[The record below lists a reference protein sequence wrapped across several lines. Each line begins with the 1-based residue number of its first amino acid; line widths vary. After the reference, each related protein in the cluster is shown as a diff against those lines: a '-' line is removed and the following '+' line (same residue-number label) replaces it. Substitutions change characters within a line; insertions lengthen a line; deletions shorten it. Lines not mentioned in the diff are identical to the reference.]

1 MQTKITIRNEAQ
13 RCYIDI
19 EGTIGVSEE
28 CQWESADNR
37 VATFERLRQEVKRI
51 AEINADE
58 VIVNIRSTGGD
69 VNDALLIYDA
79 LRGIDAH
86 ITTRCYGYTASAA
99 TIIAQAADE
108 GARELS
114 ANSLYLIH
122 SATCSIDGNSH
133 SLASRAELLR
143 KTDERLAELYA
154 LHSGG
159 DAEFYATL
167 MAENQGEGRWLT
179 AEEAI
184 EAGLA
189 DAIID
194 DEAEG
199 DIAAESAESAE
210 QTSEHTTEEEAE
222 EPMPQNVAKNEKK
235 GKRGGRTIAGGIIHY
250 LLKRLAYRIEE
261 WLDNL
266 REKRAAKRAE
276 KEQAEQE
283 PATEP
288 DEGTAAEPHEAPKQ
302 RRRTRRKRAE
312 KVNTEES
319 AEQTEQQTSVSS
331 EQSSHDTADTTDTTD
346 AADTSEKE
354 TAAEKGSMP
363 QASVIPSTAS
373 VITLRQRQSRY
384 KRTAVKDCEDPA
396 MASVTA
402 LANEK
407 AYEEDARQM
416 SQR

>member
-199 DIAAESAESAE
+199 DIAAESVESAE
-210 QTSEHTTEEEAE
+210 QTTEEAE
-222 EPMPQNVAKNEKK
+222 EPMPQNVAKNDKK

-283 PATEP
+283 TATEP
-288 DEGTAAEPHEAPKQ
+288 DEGIAAEPHEAPKQ

-319 AEQTEQQTSVSS
+319 AEQTEQSSQTS
-331 EQSSHDTADTTDTTD
+331 EQPTADTADTTDATDATD
-346 AADTSEKE
+346 AADTAEKE
-354 TAAEKGSMP
+354 TSADKGSMP

-402 LANEK
+402 LANDK

>member
-210 QTSEHTTEEEAE
+210 QTTEETE
-222 EPMPQNVAKNEKK
+222 EPMPQNVANKEKK
-235 GKRGGRTIAGGIIHY
+235 GKKGGRTIAGGIIHY

-276 KEQAEQE
+276 KERAEQE

-319 AEQTEQQTSVSS
+319 AEQSTQTS
-331 EQSSHDTADTTDTTD
+331 EQPSHDAADTTDATDTADT
-346 AADTSEKE
+346 AEKD

-402 LANEK
+402 LANDK

>member
-210 QTSEHTTEEEAE
+210 HTTEEEAE

-283 PATEP
+283 TATEP

-319 AEQTEQQTSVSS
+319 AEQTEQSSQTS
-331 EQSSHDTADTTDTTD
+331 EQPSADTAEATEATD
-346 AADTSEKE
+346 AADTAEKE

-402 LANEK
+402 LANDK

>member
-199 DIAAESAESAE
+199 DIAAESAE
-210 QTSEHTTEEEAE
+210 QTTEEEAE
-222 EPMPQNVAKNEKK
+222 EPMPQNIAKTEKK

-276 KEQAEQE
+276 KEQAE
-283 PATEP
+283 TEP

-312 KVNTEES
+312 RVNTEES
-319 AEQTEQQTSVSS
+319 AEQAEQSTQTS
-331 EQSSHDTADTTDTTD
+331 EQPSHDTADTTEATDTTD
-346 AADTSEKE
+346 TAEKDTS
-354 TAAEKGSMP
+354 AEKGSMP

-402 LANEK
+402 LANDK

>member
-51 AEINADE
+51 AEVNADE
-58 VIVNIRSTGGD
+58 VVVNIRSTGGD

-79 LRGIDAH
+79 LRGLDAH

-122 SATCSIDGNSH
+122 SATCAIDGNSH

-143 KTDERLAELYA
+143 KTHERLAELYA

-159 DAEFYATL
+159 EASYYAAL

-199 DIAAESAESAE
+199 DIAAEPETKEA
-210 QTSEHTTEEEAE
+210 TEAEEAE
-222 EPMPQNVAKNEKK
+222 EAMPKTSQ
-235 GKRGGRTIAGGIIHY
+235 KRQ
-250 LLKRLAYRIEE
+250 
-261 WLDNL
+261 
-266 REKRAAKRAE
+266 KRAAGPLR
-276 KEQAEQE
+276 
-283 PATEP
+283 
-288 DEGTAAEPHEAPKQ
+288 
-302 RRRTRRKRAE
+302 
-312 KVNTEES
+312 EE
-319 AEQTEQQTSVSS
+319 
-331 EQSSHDTADTTDTTD
+331 
-346 AADTSEKE
+346 
-354 TAAEKGSMP
+354 
-363 QASVIPSTAS
+363 
-373 VITLRQRQSRY
+373 
-384 KRTAVKDCEDPA
+384 
-396 MASVTA
+396 
-402 LANEK
+402 
-407 AYEEDARQM
+407 
-416 SQR
+416 

>member
-51 AEINADE
+51 EEVDADE

-79 LRGIDAH
+79 LRSLDAH

-99 TIIAQAADE
+99 TIIAQAADP
-108 GARELS
+108 GAREIS
-114 ANSLYLIH
+114 ANTLYLIH
-122 SATCSIDGNSH
+122 SATCAIDGNSH
-133 SLASRAELLR
+133 SLSSRAELLR
-143 KTDERLAELYA
+143 KTDERLSELYA

-159 DAEFYATL
+159 EPEYYATL

-179 AEEAI
+179 AEEAV

-189 DAIID
+189 DVIID
-194 DEAEG
+194 EQPEHTSQP
-199 DIAAESAESAE
+199 EQSE
-210 QTSEHTTEEEAE
+210 QTQQTSQSEQSEEQTPEQE
-222 EPMPQNVAKNEKK
+222 SMPQNASKRE
-235 GKRGGRTIAGGIIHY
+235 KRGGKTLAGGIIHY

-261 WLDNL
+261 WLENL
-266 REKRAAKRAE
+266 RERCKAKRAE
-276 KEQAEQE
+276 KEQKEQKEQTSQPEEKEQTQQAEPNTAE
-283 PATEP
+283 PAT
-288 DEGTAAEPHEAPKQ
+288 AKQ
-302 RRRTRRKRAE
+302 RRKARRKKQAGDDTPQQGTQQG
-312 KVNTEES
+312 VEES
-319 AEQTEQQTSVSS
+319 VPVESPSS
-331 EQSSHDTADTTDTTD
+331 EQSGEQSGEQSNEGA
-346 AADTSEKE
+346 
-354 TAAEKGSMP
+354 SMP
-363 QASVIPSTAS
+363 QASAIPAAAS

-402 LANEK
+402 LANDK
-407 AYEEDARQM
+407 AYEEDAR
-416 SQR
+416 SFQR

>member
-199 DIAAESAESAE
+199 DIAAESAE
-210 QTSEHTTEEEAE
+210 QTTEHTSEEAE
-222 EPMPQNVAKNEKK
+222 EPMPQNVANKEKK

-283 PATEP
+283 TATEP

-319 AEQTEQQTSVSS
+319 AEQTEQTEQQTS
-331 EQSSHDTADTTDTTD
+331 EQPSHDTAEATDATDT
-346 AADTSEKE
+346 ADIPEKE
-354 TAAEKGSMP
+354 TVAEKGSMP

-384 KRTAVKDCEDPA
+384 KRTSVKDCEDPA

-402 LANEK
+402 LANDK

>member
-199 DIAAESAESAE
+199 DIAAESAEGAE
-210 QTSEHTTEEEAE
+210 QTTEEEAE

-283 PATEP
+283 P
-288 DEGTAAEPHEAPKQ
+288 DEGTAAEPYEAPKQ

-319 AEQTEQQTSVSS
+319 AEQSTQTS
-331 EQSSHDTADTTDTTD
+331 EQPSHDTADTTEATDT
-346 AADTSEKE
+346 ADTAEKE
-354 TAAEKGSMP
+354 TADKGSMP

-402 LANEK
+402 LANDK

>member
-199 DIAAESAESAE
+199 DIAAESVESAE
-210 QTSEHTTEEEAE
+210 QTTEEEAE

-283 PATEP
+283 TATEP

-319 AEQTEQQTSVSS
+319 AEQSPQTS
-331 EQSSHDTADTTDTTD
+331 EQPSHDTADTAEATDATD
-346 AADTSEKE
+346 AADTAEKD

-402 LANEK
+402 LANDK

>member
-194 DEAEG
+194 DEAED
-199 DIAAESAESAE
+199 DIAAESVEGA
-210 QTSEHTTEEEAE
+210 EHTTEEEAE

-276 KEQAEQE
+276 KEQAETE

-319 AEQTEQQTSVSS
+319 AEQSTQTS
-331 EQSSHDTADTTDTTD
+331 EQPSHDTAEATETTDT
-346 AADTSEKE
+346 AEKDT
-354 TAAEKGSMP
+354 AEKGSMP

-402 LANEK
+402 LANDK

>member
-194 DEAEG
+194 DEAED
-199 DIAAESAESAE
+199 DIAAEGAE
-210 QTSEHTTEEEAE
+210 HITEEEAE

-276 KEQAEQE
+276 KEQAEKE

-312 KVNTEES
+312 RVNTEES
-319 AEQTEQQTSVSS
+319 TEQAEQSTQTS
-331 EQSSHDTADTTDTTD
+331 EQPSHDTAEATDT
-346 AADTSEKE
+346 ADTAEKE

-402 LANEK
+402 LANDK

>member
-79 LRGIDAH
+79 LRGINAH

-199 DIAAESAESAE
+199 DIAAESAE
-210 QTSEHTTEEEAE
+210 HTTEEAE
-222 EPMPQNVAKNEKK
+222 EPMPQNVANKEKK

-288 DEGTAAEPHEAPKQ
+288 DEGTAPEPHEAPKQ

-319 AEQTEQQTSVSS
+319 AEQTEQSTQTS
-331 EQSSHDTADTTDTTD
+331 EQPSHDTADTTDATD
-346 AADTSEKE
+346 TADTPEKE

-402 LANEK
+402 LANDK

>member
-199 DIAAESAESAE
+199 DIAAESVE
-210 QTSEHTTEEEAE
+210 QTTEQTTEEAE
-222 EPMPQNVAKNEKK
+222 EPMPQNVANKEKK

-283 PATEP
+283 TATEP

-319 AEQTEQQTSVSS
+319 AEQAEQSTQTS
-331 EQSSHDTADTTDTTD
+331 EQPSHDTADTTDTTD
-346 AADTSEKE
+346 TADTAEKD

-402 LANEK
+402 LANDK

>member
-159 DAEFYATL
+159 DAEFYASL

-199 DIAAESAESAE
+199 DIAAESAESA
-210 QTSEHTTEEEAE
+210 EHTTEEEAE

-312 KVNTEES
+312 KVNTEEQ
-319 AEQTEQQTSVSS
+319 AEQNTQTS
-331 EQSSHDTADTTDTTD
+331 EQPSHDTADTTEATD
-346 AADTSEKE
+346 AADTAEKE

-402 LANEK
+402 LANDK

>member
-199 DIAAESAESAE
+199 DIAAESVESVE
-210 QTSEHTTEEEAE
+210 QTTEEEAE

-319 AEQTEQQTSVSS
+319 AEQSTQTS
-331 EQSSHDTADTTDTTD
+331 EQPSHDTAEATEATDT
-346 AADTSEKE
+346 ADTAEKE

-402 LANEK
+402 LANDK

>member
-199 DIAAESAESAE
+199 DIAAESAE
-210 QTSEHTTEEEAE
+210 QTTEEETE

-319 AEQTEQQTSVSS
+319 AEQTEQQTSESS
-331 EQSSHDTADTTDTTD
+331 EQPSHDTADATDATD
-346 AADTSEKE
+346 AADTPEKE
-354 TAAEKGSMP
+354 TPEKGSMP

-402 LANEK
+402 LANDK

>member
-199 DIAAESAESAE
+199 DIAAESVESVE
-210 QTSEHTTEEEAE
+210 QTTEEEAE

-276 KEQAEQE
+276 KEQAEAE

-312 KVNTEES
+312 RVNTEES
-319 AEQTEQQTSVSS
+319 AEQAEQSTQTS
-331 EQSSHDTADTTDTTD
+331 EPPSHDTAEATDATD
-346 AADTSEKE
+346 AADTAEKDS
-354 TAAEKGSMP
+354 AAEKGSMP

-402 LANEK
+402 LANDK

>member
-199 DIAAESAESAE
+199 DIAAESVESAE
-210 QTSEHTTEEEAE
+210 QTTEEEAE

-288 DEGTAAEPHEAPKQ
+288 DEGIATEPHEAPKQ

-319 AEQTEQQTSVSS
+319 AEQTEQSTQTS
-331 EQSSHDTADTTDTTD
+331 EQPTADTADTTDT
-346 AADTSEKE
+346 ADTAEKE
-354 TAAEKGSMP
+354 TSAEKGSMP

-402 LANEK
+402 LANDK

>member
-199 DIAAESAESAE
+199 DIAAESAE
-210 QTSEHTTEEEAE
+210 HTTEEAE
-222 EPMPQNVAKNEKK
+222 EQMPQNVAKNEKK

-276 KEQAEQE
+276 KEQAEKE

-319 AEQTEQQTSVSS
+319 AEQAEQSTQTS
-331 EQSSHDTADTTDTTD
+331 EQPSHDTAEATEATDTTDT
-346 AADTSEKE
+346 ADTAEKE
-354 TAAEKGSMP
+354 TSAEKGSMP

-402 LANEK
+402 LANDK

>member
-199 DIAAESAESAE
+199 DIAAESAE
-210 QTSEHTTEEEAE
+210 HTTEEAE
-222 EPMPQNVAKNEKK
+222 EQMPQNVAKNEKK

-276 KEQAEQE
+276 KEQAEKE

-319 AEQTEQQTSVSS
+319 ADQAEQSTQTS
-331 EQSSHDTADTTDTTD
+331 EQPSHDTADTADATDT
-346 AADTSEKE
+346 ADTSEKD
-354 TAAEKGSMP
+354 TSAEKGSMP

-373 VITLRQRQSRY
+373 VITLRRRQSRY

-402 LANEK
+402 LANDK

>member
-199 DIAAESAESAE
+199 DIAAESAE
-210 QTSEHTTEEEAE
+210 QTSEQTTEEEAE
-222 EPMPQNVAKNEKK
+222 EPMPQNVANKEKK

-283 PATEP
+283 LATEP
-288 DEGTAAEPHEAPKQ
+288 DEGTAPEPHEAPKQ

-319 AEQTEQQTSVSS
+319 AEQA
-331 EQSSHDTADTTDTTD
+331 EQS
-346 AADTSEKE
+346 
-354 TAAEKGSMP
+354 
-363 QASVIPSTAS
+363 
-373 VITLRQRQSRY
+373 
-384 KRTAVKDCEDPA
+384 RTVW
-396 MASVTA
+396 
-402 LANEK
+402 
-407 AYEEDARQM
+407 R
-416 SQR
+416 

>member
-199 DIAAESAESAE
+199 DIAAESVESAE
-210 QTSEHTTEEEAE
+210 QTTEEEAE

-283 PATEP
+283 PATES

-319 AEQTEQQTSVSS
+319 AEQTEQSTQTS
-331 EQSSHDTADTTDTTD
+331 EQPSHDTADTTDTTD
-346 AADTSEKE
+346 TAAPSEKD

-402 LANEK
+402 LANDK

>member
-199 DIAAESAESAE
+199 DIAAESAE
-210 QTSEHTTEEEAE
+210 QTTEETE
-222 EPMPQNVAKNEKK
+222 EPMPQNVANKEKK

-319 AEQTEQQTSVSS
+319 AEQAEQSSQSS
-331 EQSSHDTADTTDTTD
+331 EQPSHDTADATDATDT
-346 AADTSEKE
+346 ADTAEKE

-402 LANEK
+402 LANDK

>member
-167 MAENQGEGRWLT
+167 MAENLGEGRWLT

-199 DIAAESAESAE
+199 DIAAESVESVE
-210 QTSEHTTEEEAE
+210 QTTEEEAE

-266 REKRAAKRAE
+266 REKRAAKRKEKELAE
-276 KEQAEQE
+276 KGQNEEPQESQQGTSAE

-288 DEGTAAEPHEAPKQ
+288 K
-302 RRRTRRKRAE
+302 RRRSRRKRVE
-312 KVNTEES
+312 KVSPEEPDDQTATLEEAS
-319 AEQTEQQTSVSS
+319 PEKRASGEGAEPDDNDSPN
-331 EQSSHDTADTTDTTD
+331 
-346 AADTSEKE
+346 
-354 TAAEKGSMP
+354 GNNPMP
-363 QASVIPSTAS
+363 QAQAIPSTAS

-402 LANEK
+402 LANDK

>member
-199 DIAAESAESAE
+199 DIAAESAKSAE
-210 QTSEHTTEEEAE
+210 QTTEEEAE

-283 PATEP
+283 TAAEP
-288 DEGTAAEPHEAPKQ
+288 HEGTAAEPHESPKQ

-319 AEQTEQQTSVSS
+319 AEQAEQSSQTSESS
-331 EQSSHDTADTTDTTD
+331 EQPSHDTADTTD
-346 AADTSEKE
+346 AADTAEKD

-402 LANEK
+402 LANDK

>member
-199 DIAAESAESAE
+199 DIAAESV
-210 QTSEHTTEEEAE
+210 EHTTEEEAE

-276 KEQAEQE
+276 KEQAEKE

-319 AEQTEQQTSVSS
+319 AEQTEQSTQTSESS
-331 EQSSHDTADTTDTTD
+331 EQPSHDTADTTEATDT
-346 AADTSEKE
+346 AATAEKE

-402 LANEK
+402 LANDK

>member
-210 QTSEHTTEEEAE
+210 QTSEQTTEEAE
-222 EPMPQNVAKNEKK
+222 EPMPQNVAKNDKK

-283 PATEP
+283 TATEP

-319 AEQTEQQTSVSS
+319 AEQTEQSTQTS
-331 EQSSHDTADTTDTTD
+331 EQPSHDTAEATEATD
-346 AADTSEKE
+346 AADTPEKE

-402 LANEK
+402 LANDK

>member
-1 MQTKITIRNEAQ
+1 
-13 RCYIDI
+13 
-19 EGTIGVSEE
+19 
-28 CQWESADNR
+28 
-37 VATFERLRQEVKRI
+37 
-51 AEINADE
+51 
-58 VIVNIRSTGGD
+58 
-69 VNDALLIYDA
+69 
-79 LRGIDAH
+79 
-86 ITTRCYGYTASAA
+86 
-99 TIIAQAADE
+99 
-108 GARELS
+108 
-114 ANSLYLIH
+114 
-122 SATCSIDGNSH
+122 
-133 SLASRAELLR
+133 
-143 KTDERLAELYA
+143 
-154 LHSGG
+154 
-159 DAEFYATL
+159 
-167 MAENQGEGRWLT
+167 
-179 AEEAI
+179 
-184 EAGLA
+184 
-189 DAIID
+189 
-194 DEAEG
+194 
-199 DIAAESAESAE
+199 
-210 QTSEHTTEEEAE
+210 
-222 EPMPQNVAKNEKK
+222 MPQNVANKEKK

-283 PATEP
+283 TATEP

-319 AEQTEQQTSVSS
+319 AEQTEQSTQTS
-331 EQSSHDTADTTDTTD
+331 EQPSHDTADTTDATD
-346 AADTSEKE
+346 AADTAEKD
-354 TAAEKGSMP
+354 TVAEKGSMP

-402 LANEK
+402 LANDK

>member
-1 MQTKITIRNEAQ
+1 M
-13 RCYIDI
+13 
-19 EGTIGVSEE
+19 SEE

-194 DEAEG
+194 DEAED
-199 DIAAESAESAE
+199 DIAAEGAE
-210 QTSEHTTEEEAE
+210 HITEEEAE

-276 KEQAEQE
+276 KEQAEKE

-319 AEQTEQQTSVSS
+319 AEQAEQSTQTS
-331 EQSSHDTADTTDTTD
+331 EQPSHDTAEATEATDTTDT
-346 AADTSEKE
+346 ADTAEKE
-354 TAAEKGSMP
+354 TSAEKGSMP

-402 LANEK
+402 LANDK

>member
-199 DIAAESAESAE
+199 DIAAESVESA
-210 QTSEHTTEEEAE
+210 EHTTEEETE
-222 EPMPQNVAKNEKK
+222 EPMPQNVAKNDKK

-319 AEQTEQQTSVSS
+319 SEQAEQSTQTS
-331 EQSSHDTADTTDTTD
+331 EQPSADTTDTTD
-346 AADTSEKE
+346 ATDAADTAEKD

-402 LANEK
+402 LANDK

>member
-199 DIAAESAESAE
+199 DIAAESAE
-210 QTSEHTTEEEAE
+210 QTSEHTTEETE
-222 EPMPQNVAKNEKK
+222 EPMPQNVANKEKK

-276 KEQAEQE
+276 KEQAEAEQAE
-283 PATEP
+283 QKPATEP

-319 AEQTEQQTSVSS
+319 AEQTEQQTSESS
-331 EQSSHDTADTTDTTD
+331 EQPSHDTADATD
-346 AADTSEKE
+346 AADTAEKD

-402 LANEK
+402 LANDK

>member
-199 DIAAESAESAE
+199 DIAAESVESVESAE
-210 QTSEHTTEEEAE
+210 QTTEEAE

-312 KVNTEES
+312 KVNTEEQ
-319 AEQTEQQTSVSS
+319 AEQSTQTS
-331 EQSSHDTADTTDTTD
+331 EQPSHDTTDTTEATD
-346 AADTSEKE
+346 TADT
-354 TAAEKGSMP
+354 AEKDTAEKDSMP

-402 LANEK
+402 LANDK

>member
-51 AEINADE
+51 AEVNADE
-58 VIVNIRSTGGD
+58 VVVNIRSTGGD

-79 LRGIDAH
+79 LRGLDAH

-122 SATCSIDGNSH
+122 SATCAIDGNSH

-159 DAEFYATL
+159 DASYYASL

-199 DIAAESAESAE
+199 DIAAEPETKEA
-210 QTSEHTTEEEAE
+210 TEAEEAE
-222 EPMPQNVAKNEKK
+222 EAMPQNVAKKTKK
-235 GKRGGRTIAGGIIHY
+235 GGRTIAGGIIHF

-266 REKRAAKRAE
+266 REKRAAKRKEKELAE
-276 KEQAEQE
+276 KEQNEEPQESQQGASAE

-288 DEGTAAEPHEAPKQ
+288 K
-302 RRRTRRKRAE
+302 RRRSRRKRVEKISPEEPDDQTATLEEASPEKRASGEGAE
-312 KVNTEES
+312 P
-319 AEQTEQQTSVSS
+319 
-331 EQSSHDTADTTDTTD
+331 ADND
-346 AADTSEKE
+346 SPN
-354 TAAEKGSMP
+354 GNNPMP
-363 QASVIPSTAS
+363 QAQAIPSTAS

-402 LANEK
+402 LANDK

>member
-37 VATFERLRQEVKRI
+37 VATFERLRQEVKHI
-51 AEINADE
+51 AEIDADE

-199 DIAAESAESAE
+199 DITAESAETTE
-210 QTSEHTTEEEAE
+210 QTTEEAE
-222 EPMPQNVAKNEKK
+222 EPMPQNVANKEKK

-283 PATEP
+283 TATEP

-319 AEQTEQQTSVSS
+319 AEQSTQTS
-331 EQSSHDTADTTDTTD
+331 EQPSHNTADTTEATD
-346 AADTSEKE
+346 ATDTAEKD

-402 LANEK
+402 LANDK